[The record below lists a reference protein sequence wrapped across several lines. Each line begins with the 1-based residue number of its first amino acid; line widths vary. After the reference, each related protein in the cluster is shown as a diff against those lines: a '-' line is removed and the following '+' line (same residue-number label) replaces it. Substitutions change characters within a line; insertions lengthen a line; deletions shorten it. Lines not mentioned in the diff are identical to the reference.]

1 MAAISVDALRPI
13 RFLWRRSRFRFRAWA
28 NKRRSPIKGIILPAV
43 VAAVLGIAGYVAI
56 DRNVASQVATLTQS
70 PSTSAP
76 QTPRSHAPQRRVRV
90 IDGDTIVDTTT
101 GERIRLSNIDT
112 PETGGRA
119 QCRAER
125 LAGEAATRAA
135 REIVESGTVTLRRSG
150 RTDRYGR
157 TIGSVL
163 VDGRDLGE
171 IMMERGLA
179 RPWRGRREAWCAAD
193 GSLLPAR

>member
-1 MAAISVDALRPI
+1 MLS
-13 RFLWRRSRFRFRAWA
+13 
-28 NKRRSPIKGIILPAV
+28 AV
-43 VAAVLGIAGYVAI
+43 VVTVLGIAGYVAI
-56 DRNVASQVATLTQS
+56 DGTVASQVATFTQATAS
-70 PSTSAP
+70 SAP
-76 QTPRSHAPQRRVRV
+76 KARQPQHAGRRVRV

-119 QCRAER
+119 RCRAER
-125 LAGEAATRAA
+125 QAGEAATRAA
-135 REIVESGTVTLRRSG
+135 REIVASGTVTLRRSG

-157 TIGSVL
+157 TVGFVL

-171 IMMERGLA
+171 IMIERGLA
-179 RPWRGRREAWCAAD
+179 RPWRGRREAWCASD